1 MEDRQW
7 ERRRESSGQTER
19 ERERDDEIISLGT
32 RFAPEGQIVLR
43 LSE

>member
-1 MEDRQW
+1 MGEEAREQW
-7 ERRRESSGQTER
+7 TNRER